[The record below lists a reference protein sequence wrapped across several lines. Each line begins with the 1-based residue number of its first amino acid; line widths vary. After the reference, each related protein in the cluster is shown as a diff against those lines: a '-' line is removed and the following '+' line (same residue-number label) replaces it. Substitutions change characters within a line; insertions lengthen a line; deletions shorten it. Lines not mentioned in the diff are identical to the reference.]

1 MRRRYM
7 PGTQTEYAMTLLEV
21 AREMK
26 LSPQRI
32 SALEATALKK
42 LRERP
47 ARFRQFIEL
56 VNLRRTMQESRAD
69 AER

>member
-7 PGTQTEYAMTLLEV
+7 PGTQTEYAMTLREV
-21 AREMK
+21 AHAMR
-26 LSPQRI
+26 LSLQRI
-32 SALEATALKK
+32 SALEATALRK

-56 VNLRRTMQESRAD
+56 VNLRRTIQE
-69 AER
+69 ERQEL